1 MNDDINVRSRT
12 VNYLAGKSLF
22 NPTEEGLGIPFEMSM
37 ALHSD
42 AGFSKEDEIIG
53 TLGIYTTNFNNGRL
67 HAGTDRHAS
76 RDLSDILLTQ
86 LQRDIRSTFN
96 VDWTRRSLW
105 NRNYSETRL
114 PAVPS
119 TIVELLSHQNFADMR
134 LGHDPN
140 FKFTVGRALYK
151 AILQYICS
159 QHGRDYV
166 VQPFPSATLPS
177 ASVKRR
183 IL

>member
-114 PAVPS
+114 PAVLPPS
-119 TIVELLSHQNFADMR
+119 
-134 LGHDPN
+134 
-140 FKFTVGRALYK
+140 
-151 AILQYICS
+151 
-159 QHGRDYV
+159 
-166 VQPFPSATLPS
+166 
-177 ASVKRR
+177 
-183 IL
+183 